1 MPSQRDHLNEA
12 ECLERQAEIA
22 DSDHAREALRRMA
35 QTSRISAALVGML
48 EAKSSFA
55 ANLTVFRTHDRMTGA
70 LLNVSG

>member
-12 ECLERQAEIA
+12 ELLERQAEIA

-48 EAKSSFA
+48 EAS
-55 ANLTVFRTHDRMTGA
+55 REDMPG
-70 LLNVSG
+70 

>member
-12 ECLERQAEIA
+12 ELLERQAEIA

-48 EAKSSFA
+48 EASREEAPGRAWA
-55 ANLTVFRTHDRMTGA
+55 AATL
-70 LLNVSG
+70 